1 MNSVPP
7 KDKVRDG
14 LIGGLNS
21 NAELSPLSKRED
33 NSSAEIELD
42 LRFRYTRFIERLDSG
57 L

>member
-1 MNSVPP
+1 MNSVLL
-7 KDKVRDG
+7 KDKVRDSP
-14 LIGGLNS
+14 IGGLNS
-21 NAELSPLSKRED
+21 NAELSPSSKRED